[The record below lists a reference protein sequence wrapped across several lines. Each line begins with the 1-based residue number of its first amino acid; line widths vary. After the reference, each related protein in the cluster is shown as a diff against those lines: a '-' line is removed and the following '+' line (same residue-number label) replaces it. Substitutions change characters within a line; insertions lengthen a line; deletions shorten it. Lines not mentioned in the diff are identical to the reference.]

1 MGETWG
7 PLEAGDR
14 AEGVLSPLCAKRWSL
29 SLAEQ
34 GKGLQGPPGN
44 AILGLH
50 LERGQ

>member
-14 AEGVLSPLCAKRWSL
+14 AEGVLSLLCGQKVVTEPRRAR
-29 SLAEQ
+29 
-34 GKGLQGPPGN
+34 KGAPGT